1 METTTQTRYTVRE
14 TADLLGITIA
24 KLRWHI
30 YQRRDLVPEKTGNML
45 FFTDGDIANIR
56 VMLAARQAR
65 LDENRRKREAQ
76 RRPRATR
83 MAAQQDSA
91 AAAM

>member
-1 METTTQTRYTVRE
+1 MDQTQPVRYTVRE
-14 TADLLGITIA
+14 AADILGISVP

-30 YQRRDLVPEKTGNML
+30 YQRRDVTPAKQGSML
-45 FFTDGDIANIR
+45 FFTEEHIAAIR
-56 VMLAARQAR
+56 STLATRQAR
-65 LDENRRKREAQ
+65 LEENRRKREAQ

-91 AAAM
+91 AAVM